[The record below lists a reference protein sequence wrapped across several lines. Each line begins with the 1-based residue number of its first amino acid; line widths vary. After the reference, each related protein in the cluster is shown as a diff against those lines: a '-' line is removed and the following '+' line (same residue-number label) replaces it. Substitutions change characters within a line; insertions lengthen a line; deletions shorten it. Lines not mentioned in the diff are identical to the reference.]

1 MRQYILGMFRSMNIT
16 FSIYQSQKVALK
28 IMKNNPVGKERSR
41 LEIEFRTQMSFKHET
56 ILQILGYCENPE
68 GRPILVMELADT
80 SLETIIMKKKE
91 K

>member
-1 MRQYILGMFRSMNIT
+1 MSIII
-16 FSIYQSQKVALK
+16 SIYQSQRVALK

-41 LEIEFRTQMSFKHET
+41 LEMEFRAQMLFKHES
-56 ILQILGYCENPE
+56 IIHIIGYCENPE

-80 SLETIIMKKKE
+80 SLETIIMKRKE